1 MNDFVECKTE
11 KFVSERYSKN
21 VKSLA
26 RVDLLSKERKVPNY
40 CIEI

>member
-26 RVDLLSKERKVPNY
+26 SAVSGLIK
-40 CIEI
+40 